1 MNSLIYKI
9 NNEIKEKVAS
19 LNYDT
24 SLAYLKVSDRKEL
37 CDYQLNCCFKIAKEN
52 NLNPMDVASNIINAI
67 KDIKIDDV
75 KVFNS
80 VEFCNPMFINCKISD
95 EALLNEM
102 NNIYNDKNLGV
113 ENIYEDKEAIS
124 INGNIKDI
132 KSILLDYGGANIAK
146 PLHVGHL
153 RVAVIGEAM
162 KRLYNRLGIKTI
174 SDVHLGD
181 YGLPMGLVIEELNDE
196 GIVDSFTIK
205 DLERVYP
212 LASSRMKGDPSNN
225 IEPDEE
231 FSKRAHDATK
241 FLQDDKEPYISIWKK
256 ILDISIKDL
265 KERYKELNVEF
276 DYYYGESTVKDIM
289 KPMIDELIKDKIA
302 YESNGAYVIDVS
314 KETDKKEIPPCI
326 ILKSDGAALY
336 ATSDIATIK
345 YREEHF
351 KVDSYV
357 YVVDKRQAMH
367 LMQCFRA
374 SQKAHI
380 VDENKLFHHIE
391 VGTVNGKDGKPIKSR
406 DGGVLKLED
415 LVNDA
420 RKLAYETLVNSEK
433 IDGKMSN
440 DEIKDTANILAIAS
454 VKYGDLSNSPTRD
467 YIFNLNKFCEF
478 QGNTGPYILYTM
490 VRIKSIFEKL
500 NLEINDV
507 KIDTSLYKD
516 KNIDSIIHDILLI
529 LIRYKETL
537 INAYIDYDP
546 SILCKYIYELS
557 NAFNTFYHEHNV
569 SNENDEII
577 KNLYLFILS
586 SIYRIIKDIL
596 DILSIDIPKA
606 M

>member
-1 MNSLIYKI
+1 MKSLIYKI
-9 NNEIKEKVAS
+9 NEEIVRKVS
-19 LNYDT
+19 ELNYDT
-24 SLAYLKVSDRKEL
+24 SLAKLKVSDRKEL
-37 CDYQLNCCFKIAKEN
+37 CDYQINCCFKIAKI
-52 NLNPMDVASNIINAI
+52 LNINPEDVANNIINAI
-67 KDIKIDDV
+67 KDIKIDGII
-75 KVFNS
+75 VFDE
-80 VEFCNPMFINCKISD
+80 VVFCKPMFINVRLS
-95 EALLNEM
+95 NEIILRIV
-102 NNIYNDKNLGV
+102 NDIYKDKNLGIS
-113 ENIYEDKEAIS
+113 NIYEDEEAI
-124 INGNIKDI
+124 NLNNNIKNI

-162 KRLYNRLGIKTI
+162 KRLYNRLGINTI

-181 YGLPMGLVIEELNDE
+181 YGLPMGLVIEELKDE
-196 GIVDSFTIK
+196 GIVDNFTIK

-212 LASSRMKGDPSNN
+212 VASSRMKGN
-225 IEPDEE
+225 IEKGIVPDEE

-241 FLQDDKEPYISIWKK
+241 FLQEDKEPYLSIWKK

-289 KPMIDELIKDKIA
+289 KPMVDKFVKEKIA

-314 KETDKKEIPPCI
+314 EPTDKKEVPPCI
-326 ILKSDGAALY
+326 IQKSDGAVLY
-336 ATSDIATIK
+336 ATSDLATIM
-345 YREEHF
+345 YREDHF

-357 YVVDKRQAMH
+357 YVVDKRQSMH

-374 SQKAHI
+374 SKKAKI

-391 VGTVNGKDGKPIKSR
+391 VGTVNGEDGTPLKTR
-406 DGGVLKLED
+406 DGGVYKLED
-415 LVNDA
+415 LINDA
-420 RKLAYETLVNSEK
+420 RKLAYDTLSNSEK
-433 IDGKMSN
+433 INGKMTE
-440 DEIKDTANILAIAS
+440 DEINDTSNILAIAS

-467 YIFNLNKFCEF
+467 YVFKLSKFCEF

-500 NLEINDV
+500 NIDVNDI
-507 KIDTSLYKD
+507 KIDESIYKD
-516 KNIDSIIHDILLI
+516 FKFDNLIKDILLI
-529 LIRYKETL
+529 IIRYKEAL
-537 INAYIDYDP
+537 INAYIEYDP

-557 NAFNTFYHEHNV
+557 NAFNSFYHEFNV
-569 SNENDEII
+569 SKEEDNNK
-577 KNLYLFILS
+577 KNLYLFLLS
-586 SIYRIIKDIL
+586 SIYKIIKDIL